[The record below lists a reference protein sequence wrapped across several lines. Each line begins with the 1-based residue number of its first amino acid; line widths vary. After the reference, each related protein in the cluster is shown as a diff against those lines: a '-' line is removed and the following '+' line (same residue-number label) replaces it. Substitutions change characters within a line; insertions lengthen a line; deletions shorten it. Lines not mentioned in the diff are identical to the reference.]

1 MTTPGINIL
10 LVDDDLKNL
19 MVLETILDAP
29 DYHLIKATSA
39 EQALMTL
46 MTEPCAAIIL
56 DVQMP
61 GMSGI
66 ELAQLIK
73 QRKKT
78 QHIPILFLTAH
89 YYEDEHI
96 VLGYGAGAVDYITKP
111 VNPAVLRSKVG
122 VFVDLYRKTDALTWL
137 NDAMQ
142 AEIQERHAAEEKFR
156 FVVEASPTAMV
167 VTGLD
172 EKIVLVNSRAESLF
186 GFSREE
192 LLGESIRMIIPE
204 GLAEDLGDDPTS
216 NSGVATELLLRRKN
230 GTQVPVEIG
239 LSEFE
244 SSRGAFHIASLVDI
258 TLRKQAEA
266 ALIATNRE
274 LAVKNAELERSA
286 EERTRRIQ
294 AEAAQ
299 AEAEAANQAK
309 DRFLAMLSHELRTP
323 LSPVLHAV
331 AIIREEFEIVPS
343 IRELLDTIQR
353 NVQLEAR
360 LIDDLLDLARIRN
373 GKMQLHL
380 ETVDLH
386 TLMHRAVEICQPEM
400 RKKDITLDLRLEAE
414 NSKGVA
420 DAARIQQIFCNLIGN
435 AIKYSA
441 PSSSITVSTSNVE
454 AGQMIQIRFEDSGIG
469 IAPERIGRIFD
480 AFEQAHGDR
489 STGLGLGLAICRALV
504 EGHRGSI
511 TASSGGAGRGSVFTV
526 GLPAALNAAL
536 TERQT
541 PVKGT
546 ATPIG
551 LRLLV
556 VEDHQDTAMQ
566 LKRLLVRRGYA
577 VELASSVTDALRLM
591 EESTFDVLVSD
602 IGLPDGEGLQL
613 MGPFVEAAGNRAT
626 GGVALSGYGM
636 AEDIAQSEKAGF
648 DYHLT
653 KPVDIGELDKCLHTL
668 SARFQPELAAERAD

>member
-1 MTTPGINIL
+1 MTTTTPGINIL

-29 DYHLIKATSA
+29 DHRLIKATTP
-39 EQALMTL
+39 EEALMTL
-46 MTEPCAAIIL
+46 MSEPCAAIIL

-73 QRKKT
+73 QRRKT
-78 QHIPILFLTAH
+78 QNIPIIFLTAH
-89 YYEDEHI
+89 YYEEEHI

-111 VNPAVLRSKVG
+111 VNPDILRSKVS
-122 VFVDLYRKTDALTWL
+122 VFVELYRKTDALTKL
-137 NDAMQ
+137 NDTLQ
-142 AEIQERHAAEEKFR
+142 AEIQERHAAEERFR
-156 FVVEASPTAMV
+156 FVVESSPTAMV
-167 VTGLD
+167 VTGQD

-192 LLGESIRMIIPE
+192 LLGESIRMLIPE
-204 GLAEDLGDDPTS
+204 GLADDLSTDPRA
-216 NSGVATELLLRRKN
+216 NSGEPVELEVRRKDA
-230 GTQVPVEIG
+230 GKVPVEVG
-239 LSEFE
+239 LSQFE
-244 SSRGAFHIASLVDI
+244 ASSGAFHIASLVDI
-258 TLRKQAEA
+258 TFRKQVEA
-266 ALIATNRE
+266 ALMATNRE
-274 LAVKNAELERSA
+274 LAIKNAELERAA
-286 EERTRRIQ
+286 EERTKRIL
-294 AEAAQ
+294 AEAAR

-331 AIIREEFEIVPS
+331 AIIREEYQVDKG

-380 ETVDLH
+380 ENVDLH
-386 TLMHRAVEICQPEM
+386 TLVQRAVEICHPELQ
-400 RKKDITLDLRLEAE
+400 RKNIQLKLNLEAR
-414 NSKGVA
+414 NSHSVA

-435 AIKYSA
+435 AIKFSP
-441 PSSSITVSTSNVE
+441 PSSSISINSANADDEKTV
-454 AGQMIQIRFEDSGIG
+454 QIRFEDVGEG
-469 IAPERIGRIFD
+469 IAPERINRIFD

-511 TASSGGAGRGSVFTV
+511 TASSGGPGRGSVFIV
-526 GLPAALNAAL
+526 GLPTAAERVT
-536 TERQT
+536 TERT
-541 PVKGT
+541 PTRPEKDSP
-546 ATPIG
+546 AS

-556 VEDHQDTAMQ
+556 VEDHQDTAVQ
-566 LKRLLVRRGYA
+566 LKRLLTRRGYA
-577 VELASSVTDALRLM
+577 VELASSVESGMALIRD
-591 EESTFDVLVSD
+591 SSFDVLVSD

-613 MGPFVEAAGNRAT
+613 MQPFIRAAGERQI
-626 GGVALSGYGM
+626 GGIALSGYGM
-636 AEDIAQSEKAGF
+636 AEDIAQSERAGF
-648 DYHLT
+648 DFHLT

-668 SARFQPELAAERAD
+668 AAKVQPVGGRAS

>member
-1 MTTPGINIL
+1 MTTTTPGINIL

-19 MVLETILDAP
+19 MVLETILDTP
-29 DYHLIKATSA
+29 DHRLIKATTP
-39 EQALMTL
+39 EEALMTL
-46 MTEPCAAIIL
+46 MNEPCAAIIL

-73 QRKKT
+73 QRRKT
-78 QHIPILFLTAH
+78 QNIPIIFLTAH
-89 YYEDEHI
+89 YYEEEHI

-111 VNPAVLRSKVG
+111 VNPDILRSKVS
-122 VFVDLYRKTDALTWL
+122 VFVDLYRKSDALSKL
-137 NDAMQ
+137 NDTLQ
-142 AEIQERHAAEEKFR
+142 VEIQERLAAEERFS

-167 VTGLD
+167 VTSLD
-172 EKIVLVNSRAESLF
+172 EKMVLVNSRAESLF
-186 GFSREE
+186 GFTRAE
-192 LLGESIRMIIPE
+192 LLGESIRMLMPD
-204 GLAEDLGDDPTS
+204 GLADELSLDPRA
-216 NSGVATELLLRRKN
+216 NSGVPIEITVRRKD
-230 GTQVPVEIG
+230 GAKVPVEVG
-239 LSEFE
+239 LSQFE
-244 SSRGAFHIASLVDI
+244 SRHGAFHIASLVDI

-274 LAVKNAELERSA
+274 LAIKNVELERSA
-286 EERTRRIQ
+286 EEKTKRIL
-294 AEAAQ
+294 AEAGR

-331 AIIREEFEIVPS
+331 ALIREEYEVDKG

-386 TLMHRAVEICQPEM
+386 TLINRAVEICHPELQ
-400 RKKDITLDLRLEAE
+400 KKNIQLKLNLDAK
-414 NSKGVA
+414 STHSVA

-435 AIKYSA
+435 AIKFSP
-441 PSSSITVSTSNVE
+441 PSSSITIVSANADEGNT
-454 AGQMIQIRFEDSGIG
+454 IQIRFEDVGEG
-469 IAPERIGRIFD
+469 IAPERINRIFD

-511 TASSGGAGRGSVFTV
+511 TASSGGPGRGSVFTV
-526 GLPAALNAAL
+526 GLPAALQPA
-536 TERQT
+536 TTGQ
-541 PVKGT
+541 
-546 ATPIG
+546 ATPLPAQQPAIP

-556 VEDHQDTAMQ
+556 VEDHQDTALQ
-566 LKRLLVRRGYA
+566 LKRLLTRRGYA
-577 VELASSVTDALRLM
+577 VELASSVESGMALMRG
-591 EESTFDVLVSD
+591 SSFDVLVSD

-613 MGPFVEAAGNRAT
+613 MQPFIAAAGERSI
-626 GGVALSGYGM
+626 GGIALSGYGM

-648 DYHLT
+648 DFHLT

-668 SARFQPELAAERAD
+668 AVKVQPVGRAS

>member
-1 MTTPGINIL
+1 MTTAGINIL

-29 DYHLIKATSA
+29 DYRLIKATTP

-46 MTEPCAAIIL
+46 MSEPCAAIIL

-61 GMSGI
+61 GMTGI

-73 QRKKT
+73 QRRKT
-78 QHIPILFLTAH
+78 QNIPILFLTAH
-89 YYEDEHI
+89 YYEEEHI

-111 VNPAVLRSKVG
+111 VNPAILRSKVG
-122 VFVDLYRKTDALTWL
+122 VFVDLHRKTDALTKL
-137 NDAMQ
+137 NDTLQ
-142 AEIQERHAAEEKFR
+142 AEIQEREAAEERFR

-167 VTGLD
+167 VTGTD
-172 EKIVLVNSRAESLF
+172 EKIVLVNSRAESLL
-186 GFSREE
+186 GFTREE
-192 LLGESIRMIIPE
+192 LLGESIRLLIPE
-204 GLAEDLGDDPTS
+204 GLAYESSTLTGP
-216 NSGVATELLLRRKN
+216 NLVPPTELLLRRKD
-230 GTQVPVEIG
+230 GTQVPVEVG
-239 LSEFE
+239 LSQFE
-244 SSRGAFHIASLVDI
+244 SSKGAFLIASVVDI
-258 TLRKQAEA
+258 TFRKQAEA
-266 ALIATNRE
+266 ALMATNRE

-286 EERTRRIQ
+286 EERTRRIL
-294 AEAAQ
+294 AEAAR

-331 AIIREEFEIVPS
+331 AIIREEYKLEEPV
-343 IRELLDTIQR
+343 RDLLDTIQR

-380 ETVDLH
+380 ENLDLH
-386 TLMHRAVEICQPEM
+386 TLLQRSVEICRPDLQ
-400 RKKDITLDLRLEAE
+400 KKDIHLKLSLEAA
-414 NSKGVA
+414 NSHSVA

-435 AIKYSA
+435 AIKFS
-441 PSSSITVSTSNVE
+441 PSGSNLTIGTNNSGDSKMVE
-454 AGQMIQIRFEDSGIG
+454 VRFEDLGVG
-469 IAPERIGRIFD
+469 IAPERITRIFD

-504 EGHRGSI
+504 EGHRGTIS
-511 TASSGGAGRGSVFTV
+511 ASSGGPGRGSVFTV
-526 GLPAALNAAL
+526 GLPAASNTAKPAHAKPAADAESPL
-536 TERQT
+536 S
-541 PVKGT
+541 
-546 ATPIG
+546 

-556 VEDHQDTAMQ
+556 VEDHQDTAVQ
-566 LKRLLVRRGYA
+566 LKRLLTRRGYA
-577 VELASSVTDALRLM
+577 VELASSVASAMELMQRTD
-591 EESTFDVLVSD
+591 FDVLVSD

-613 MGPFVEAAGNRAT
+613 MQPFIQAAGPRSTA
-626 GGVALSGYGM
+626 GVALSGYGM

-653 KPVDIGELDKCLHTL
+653 KPVDIGELDKCLHSL
-668 SARFQPELAAERAD
+668 AAKFQPAQTRAS

>member
-1 MTTPGINIL
+1 MTTSGINIL

-29 DYHLIKATSA
+29 DYRLIKATTP

-46 MTEPCAAIIL
+46 MSEPCAAIIL

-73 QRKKT
+73 QRRKT
-78 QHIPILFLTAH
+78 QNIPILFLTAH
-89 YYEDEHI
+89 YYEEEHI

-111 VNPAVLRSKVG
+111 VNPEILRSKVG
-122 VFVDLYRKTDALTWL
+122 VFVDLYRKTDALTKL
-137 NDAMQ
+137 NDKLQ
-142 AEIQERHAAEEKFR
+142 AEIQEREAAEERFR

-167 VTGLD
+167 VTGTD
-172 EKIVLVNSRAESLF
+172 EKIVLVNSRAESLL
-186 GFSREE
+186 GFTRDE
-192 LLGESIRMIIPE
+192 LLGESIRLLIPE
-204 GLAEDLGDDPTS
+204 GLAYEPSTLTGP
-216 NSGVATELLLRRKN
+216 NLAAPTELLLRRKD
-230 GTQVPVEIG
+230 GTQVPVEVG
-239 LSEFE
+239 LSQFE
-244 SSRGAFHIASLVDI
+244 SSKGAFLIASVADI
-258 TLRKQAEA
+258 TFRKQAEA
-266 ALIATNRE
+266 ALMATNRE
-274 LAVKNAELERSA
+274 LAIKNAELERSA
-286 EERTRRIQ
+286 EEKTRRIL
-294 AEAAQ
+294 AEAAR

-331 AIIREEFEIVPS
+331 AIIREEYKLEAAV
-343 IRELLDTIQR
+343 RDLLDTIQR

-380 ETVDLH
+380 ENLDLH
-386 TLMHRAVEICQPEM
+386 TLLQRSVEICRPDLQ
-400 RKKDITLDLRLEAE
+400 KKNINLNLSVEAA
-414 NSKGVA
+414 NSHSVA

-435 AIKYSA
+435 AIKFS
-441 PSSSITVSTSNVE
+441 PPGSNLTITTNNSDEGKMVE
-454 AGQMIQIRFEDSGIG
+454 VHFKDLGVG
-469 IAPERIGRIFD
+469 IAPERITRIFD

-504 EGHRGSI
+504 EGHRGTIS
-511 TASSGGAGRGSVFTV
+511 ASSGGPDRGSVFTV
-526 GLPAALNAAL
+526 GLPAASTTAKPTQAKPAADAK
-536 TERQT
+536 T
-541 PVKGT
+541 PLS
-546 ATPIG
+546 

-556 VEDHQDTAMQ
+556 VEDHQDTAVQ
-566 LKRLLVRRGYA
+566 LKRLLTRRGYS
-577 VELASSVTDALRLM
+577 VELASSVAGAMELMQGTD
-591 EESTFDVLVSD
+591 FDVLVSD

-613 MGPFVEAAGNRAT
+613 MQPFIQAAGSRSTA
-626 GGVALSGYGM
+626 GVALSGYGM

-653 KPVDIGELDKCLHTL
+653 KPVDIGELDKCLHSL
-668 SARFQPELAAERAD
+668 STKFQPVQTRAS

>member
-1 MTTPGINIL
+1 MTTTTPGINIL

-29 DYHLIKATSA
+29 DHRLIKATTA
-39 EQALMTL
+39 DEALMTL

-61 GMSGI
+61 GMTGI

-73 QRKKT
+73 QRRKT
-78 QHIPILFLTAH
+78 QNIPIIFLTAH
-89 YYEDEHI
+89 YYEEEHI

-111 VNPAVLRSKVG
+111 VNPDILRSKVS
-122 VFVDLYRKTDALTWL
+122 VFVDLYRKTDALSKL
-137 NDAMQ
+137 NDTLQ
-142 AEIQERHAAEEKFR
+142 AEIQERHAAEERFR
-156 FVVEASPTAMV
+156 FVVEASPTPMV

-172 EKIVLVNSRAESLF
+172 ERIVLVNSRAESLF

-192 LLGESIRMIIPE
+192 LLGESIRMLIPE
-204 GLAEDLGDDPTS
+204 GLSDELRTDPRS
-216 NSGVATELLLRRKN
+216 NSGVPVELVVRQKH
-230 GTQVPVEIG
+230 GGEVPVEVG
-239 LSEFE
+239 LSQFE
-244 SSRGAFHIASLVDI
+244 SGNGAFHIASLMDI
-258 TLRKQAEA
+258 TFRKQAEA

-274 LAVKNAELERSA
+274 LAIKNAELERTA
-286 EERTRRIQ
+286 EEKTKRIL
-294 AEAAQ
+294 AEAAR

-331 AIIREEFEIVPS
+331 ALIREDYEVDKG

-380 ETVDLH
+380 EPVDLH
-386 TLMHRAVEICQPEM
+386 TLMHRAVEICHPEL
-400 RKKDITLDLRLEAE
+400 RKKNIQLQLNLEAT
-414 NSKGVA
+414 NSHSVA

-435 AIKYSA
+435 AIKFSP
-441 PSSSITVSTSNVE
+441 PSSSISVNSMNVDD
-454 AGQMIQIRFEDSGIG
+454 GKTIQFRIEDVGEG
-469 IAPERIGRIFD
+469 IAPERISRIFD

-511 TASSGGAGRGSVFTV
+511 TASSGGPGRGSVFTV
-526 GLPAALNAAL
+526 GLPAALQPAAAEQTTPL
-536 TERQT
+536 TEREH
-541 PVKGT
+541 
-546 ATPIG
+546 PIS

-556 VEDHQDTAMQ
+556 VEDHQDTATQ
-566 LKRLLVRRGYA
+566 LKRLLTRRGYA
-577 VELASSVTDALRLM
+577 VELASSVESGMALIRD
-591 EESTFDVLVSD
+591 STFDVLVSD

-613 MGPFVEAAGNRAT
+613 MRPFLDAAGERT
-626 GGVALSGYGM
+626 IGGIALSGYGM

-648 DYHLT
+648 DFHLT

-668 SARFQPELAAERAD
+668 ALKVQPAGARAS

>member
-1 MTTPGINIL
+1 MTTTTPGINIL

-29 DYHLIKATSA
+29 DHRLIKATTPD
-39 EQALMTL
+39 EALMTL
-46 MTEPCAAIIL
+46 MSEPCAAIIL

-73 QRKKT
+73 QRRKT
-78 QHIPILFLTAH
+78 QNIPIIFLTAH
-89 YYEDEHI
+89 YYEEEHI

-111 VNPAVLRSKVG
+111 VNPDILRSKVS
-122 VFVDLYRKTDALTWL
+122 VFVDLYRKTDALTRL
-137 NDAMQ
+137 NDTLQ
-142 AEIQERHAAEEKFR
+142 AEIQERHAAEERFR

-172 EKIVLVNSRAESLF
+172 ERIVLVNSRAESLF
-186 GFSREE
+186 GFSRDE
-192 LLGESIRMIIPE
+192 LLGESMRLLIPH
-204 GLAEDLGDDPTS
+204 GLADGFSPDSSLNS
-216 NSGVATELLLRRKN
+216 NGPMELTVRRKD
-230 GTQVPVEIG
+230 GGQVPVEVG
-239 LSEFE
+239 LSQFE
-244 SSRGAFHIASLVDI
+244 SGNGAFHIASLVDI

-274 LAVKNAELERSA
+274 LAIKNIELERSA
-286 EERTRRIQ
+286 EERTRRIL
-294 AEAAQ
+294 AEAAR

-331 AIIREEFEIVPS
+331 ALIREEYEVDPG

-386 TLMHRAVEICQPEM
+386 SLMQRAVEICHPELR
-400 RKKDITLDLRLEAE
+400 RKNIQLQLNLEAA
-414 NSKGVA
+414 NSHSVA

-435 AIKYSA
+435 AIKFSP
-441 PSSSITVSTSNVE
+441 PSSSIAVNSANVDD
-454 AGQMIQIRFEDSGIG
+454 GKTIQIRIEDVGEG

-504 EGHRGSI
+504 EGHRGAI
-511 TASSGGAGRGSVFTV
+511 TASSGGPGRGSVFTV
-526 GLPAALNAAL
+526 GLPAALQPAAA
-536 TERQT
+536 EQT
-541 PVKGT
+541 APQAQREQTV
-546 ATPIG
+546 P

-566 LKRLLVRRGYA
+566 LKRLLTRRGYA
-577 VELASSVTDALRLM
+577 VELASSVGSGMTLIRDA
-591 EESTFDVLVSD
+591 EFDVLVSD

-613 MGPFVEAAGNRAT
+613 MRPFLDAAGERPV
-626 GGVALSGYGM
+626 GGIALSGYGM

-668 SARFQPELAAERAD
+668 AAKVQPVSGRAS